1 MLSTT
6 DAIVLSLQPYSDK
19 AHILHA
25 YTRAYGRVNYKVY
38 GLGRKHAIGLYTPL
52 SLIRVTASYPVSG
65 MPTIKETTTNSSSLL
80 ADTAF
85 SQQTVRLFISEVL
98 YHVLRHPM
106 PDEPMFEYL
115 TQAILELSRTEK
127 PQNFHVQFL
136 IGLAAMLGFGMEQEP
151 SLPTSR
157 SERQQTLRNLCKYFE
172 EHVETWEEPKSLNVL
187 MEVFD

>member
-6 DAIVLSLQPYSDK
+6 DAIVLSLQPYSDR
-19 AHILHA
+19 AHMLHA

-52 SLIRVTASYPVSG
+52 SLIRITASYPVSG
-65 MPTIKETTTNSSSLL
+65 MPTIKETTTNTPSIGNSPF
-80 ADTAF
+80 AT
-85 SQQTVRLFISEVL
+85 QTVRLFISEVL

-106 PDEPMFEYL
+106 PDEPMFDFL
-115 TQAILELSRTEK
+115 AQAVEELNATDE
-127 PQNFHVQFL
+127 PQNFHIRFL

-151 SLPTSR
+151 PIPATR
-157 SERQQTLRNLCKYFE
+157 NERQQTLRNLCAYFE
-172 EHVETWEEPKSLNVL
+172 KHVETWEEPKSLYVL